1 MKNHELLDL
10 LGEVSED
17 YVRAAGENVV
27 RPKFRWKAIAASAA
41 CAALVLGAA
50 LVPGLT
56 MEGPAPEGTQ
66 DPAGT
71 LVQRSGLHS
80 YVLFEEA
87 RSIMTTEGDFK
98 FPAGGGAIDVPGQ
111 NAPDEPMPDPSQP
124 PRGDGPDGPVYAD
137 APSAEEASAQYDR
150 LLQRMGGVGGREP
163 DTYPDWFG
171 GAWLDSDW
179 PDRVSR
185 LTVAIVD
192 QFRTRSLEED
202 IKSWCG
208 GTGDVL
214 FTGAKYSQNHL
225 NGLMDGISR
234 VFEEQNVSI
243 SSAYGVYVMDNCLGL
258 DFYGAAPADETLAA
272 LAGLDP
278 EGDAIRIQVFHDRSI
293 QLTGEWGKGP
303 APGPAE
309 PEARLT
315 PATTAD
321 GEPVATPVDGSDPAC
336 HGADALPGG
345 AVIPGGARPADGLP
359 EGGEEGSQRAH
370 YDLLPLDG

>member
-10 LGEVSED
+10 LGEASED

-27 RPKFRWKAIAASAA
+27 RPKFRWKTIAA

-50 LVPGLT
+50 LVPSLT
-56 MEGPAPEGTQ
+56 VEGPAPEGTQ
-66 DPAGT
+66 DPVGT
-71 LVQRSGLHS
+71 LVQRHGLHS

-87 RSIMTTEGDFK
+87 RSIMTTEGDLK
-98 FPAGGGAIDVPGQ
+98 FPAGGGGIDVPGQ
-111 NAPDEPMPDPSQP
+111 DIPMPDPGLVQP
-124 PRGDGPDGPVYAD
+124 PRGNGPGEQAYAP
-137 APSAEEASAQYDR
+137 APSSEEASAQYDR

-179 PDRVSR
+179 PDHVSR

-214 FTGAKYSQNHL
+214 FTGAKYSQNYL

-234 VFEEQNVSI
+234 IFEEQNVRI
-243 SSAYGVYVMDNCLGL
+243 SSAYGVYVMDNYLGL
-258 DFYGAAPADETLAA
+258 DFFGAVPTDETLAA
-272 LAGLDP
+272 LAELDP
-278 EGDAIRIQVFHDRSI
+278 EGDAIRVQVFHEGSI
-293 QLTGEWGKGP
+293 QLTGEWEKGP
-303 APGPAE
+303 AADPAE
-309 PEARLT
+309 PEARAT
-315 PATTAD
+315 PATTVD
-321 GEPVATPVDGSDPAC
+321 GKPVATPVDGSDPVC
-336 HGADALPGG
+336 HGADDLPGG
-345 AVIPGGARPADGLP
+345 AVIPGGARSVEDLP
-359 EGGEEGSQRAH
+359 QAGEEGRPAH
-370 YDLLPLDG
+370 YDLLPLDE

>member
-27 RPKFRWKAIAASAA
+27 RPKFRWKTIAACAA

-50 LVPGLT
+50 LVPSLT
-56 MEGPAPEGTQ
+56 VEGPAPEGTQ
-66 DPAGT
+66 DPVGT
-71 LVQRSGLHS
+71 LVQRHGLHS

-98 FPAGGGAIDVPGQ
+98 FPAGGSGIDVPGQ
-111 NAPDEPMPDPSQP
+111 DIPLLDPDFLQP
-124 PRGDGPDGPVYAD
+124 LRGDGPDGPVYAP
-137 APSAEEASAQYDR
+137 APSAEEACAQYDR

-179 PDRVSR
+179 PDHVSR

-225 NGLMDGISR
+225 NELMEGISR

-243 SSAYGVYVMDNCLGL
+243 SSAYGVYVMANYLGL
-258 DFYGAAPADETLAA
+258 DFYGAAPTDETLAA
-272 LAGLDP
+272 LAELDP
-278 EGDAIRIQVFHDRSI
+278 EGDAIRIQVFHDGSI
-293 QLTGEWGKGP
+293 QVTGEREEGP
-303 APGPAE
+303 APGSAE

-315 PATTAD
+315 PTVTEN
-321 GEPVATPVDGSDPAC
+321 GEPYPTPVDGGKIYR
-336 HGADALPGG
+336 GADALPGG
-345 AVIPGGARPADGLP
+345 AVIPGGARSVDELP
-359 EGGEEGSQRAH
+359 QEKEGSQPAH
-370 YDLLPLDG
+370 YGLLPLDG